1 MIGVWVMMR
10 WFVDR
15 LLLFCLIL
23 LSVLMMNYCL
33 GPQDRGFC
41 EWRPFCYS
49 EVMTNESNVTAAKA
63 ACDTKRKQN
72 MDANPD
78 DRWMHSWPRWYA
90 PEPETDD
97 EHHAYWNDMNE
108 RFSNPDDRCVST
120 LTLVLC
126 GHVLRRH

>member
-1 MIGVWVMMR
+1 MDGAGSRMIGVWVMMR

-41 EWRPFCYS
+41 EWLPFCYS

-90 PEPETDD
+90 PDQFSSHGCVAKCLGSQRSDTETI
-97 EHHAYWNDMNE
+97 
-108 RFSNPDDRCVST
+108 DDRND
-120 LTLVLC
+120 LVHL
-126 GHVLRRH
+126 